1 MLGTNLSPWA
11 LQDTE
16 VLDSSVYRSKA
27 NLGRKRRHRAP
38 ALRPGATSEG
48 DSWIFRDSTG
58 ESPWGGDKGRGTTGP
73 SVLGRGVSQ

>member
-1 MLGTNLSPWA
+1 MLGTDLSPRA
-11 LQDTE
+11 PQDTE

-27 NLGRKRRHRAP
+27 DLGRKRRHRAP

-58 ESPWGGDKGRGTTGP
+58 ESPWDGDTRRGAAGP
-73 SVLGRGVSQ
+73 PVLGSGVSW